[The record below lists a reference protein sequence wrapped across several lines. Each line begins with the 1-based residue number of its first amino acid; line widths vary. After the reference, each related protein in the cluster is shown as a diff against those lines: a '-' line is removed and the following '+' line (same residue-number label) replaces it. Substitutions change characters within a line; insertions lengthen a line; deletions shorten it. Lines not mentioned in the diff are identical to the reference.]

1 MDNLDGLKS
10 AMIVE
15 ETVWGHTECLPVVFA
30 RRVATED
37 RLLVTMLKHILMDLF
52 IFVKFVVKLSDL
64 KTVYKATSLYITSKS
79 DSLQ

>member
-15 ETVWGHTECLPVVFA
+15 ETVRGHTECLPVVFA

-37 RLLVTMLKHILMDLF
+37 RLLVTITVSKAMS
-52 IFVKFVVKLSDL
+52 LS
-64 KTVYKATSLYITSKS
+64 ITSKS